1 MSTMTFR
8 ARDSV
13 TALEQVQRRLGPDAL
28 ILSNDLVDGQVVIVA
43 SNDSPES
50 IPHPAP
56 RLRAVPTSQRV
67 DVVVDDPI
75 DPIVPPAPVLT
86 APASRLP
93 SFLNAQAPKPF
104 DRILSE
110 AKVAAPVP
118 EAPEGEIPDIQ
129 TPEPETET
137 ETETEAEAEAEADP
151 AAEAEAVQEA
161 ETVPET
167 PAPGLP
173 DPLILRDR
181 LLSTP
186 RIVLVGQVGAGKSQ
200 IALQLALMRLT
211 RTPGVTVEFC
221 FCGTGSHGDGA
232 VLAQKSHL
240 LGMTTLFDTPDTL
253 AAPKP
258 GTIQIVVISGRGSD
272 GATLAESALSLP
284 EARAALVVPGGL
296 RPERIAALQHRWA
309 ERTISAILSGC
320 EDMPDAT
327 TDVAAL
333 RSVGLVPL
341 WCASND
347 RLVDGLRVIED
358 DTATEA
364 ATVDDQTDLSQP
376 TLFRHHGPDAESR
389 S

>member
-93 SFLNAQAPKPF
+93 SFLNAQAPNPF

-110 AKVAAPVP
+110 AKVAAPAP
-118 EAPEGEIPDIQ
+118 ETPEGEIPDLQ
-129 TPEPETET
+129 TPEPEPET
-137 ETETEAEAEAEADP
+137 EVEVEVEADP
-151 AAEAEAVQEA
+151 AAEAEPEA

-167 PAPGLP
+167 PAPSLP

>member
-8 ARDSV
+8 ALDSV

-28 ILSNDLVDGQVVIVA
+28 ILSNDLIDGQVVIVA
-43 SNDSPES
+43 SDDAPES
-50 IPHPAP
+50 ITHPAP
-56 RLRAVPTSQRV
+56 RLRAVPSSQRI
-67 DVVVDDPI
+67 DVVVNDPI
-75 DPIVPPAPVLT
+75 DPIIPTAPALT
-86 APASRLP
+86 AHASRLP

-104 DRILSE
+104 DRILGE
-110 AKVAAPVP
+110 AKATVPTTAPVP
-118 EAPEGEIPDIQ
+118 ETAEGQAPDIQ
-129 TPEPETET
+129 TPQPE
-137 ETETEAEAEAEADP
+137 
-151 AAEAEAVQEA
+151 
-161 ETVPET
+161 PET
-167 PAPGLP
+167 PAPSLP
-173 DPLILRDR
+173 DPVILRDR
-181 LLSTP
+181 LLSTS

-211 RTPGVTVEFC
+211 RTPGLTVEFC

-253 AAPKP
+253 AAPQT
-258 GTIQIVVISGRGSD
+258 GTVQIVVISGRGND
-272 GATLAESALSLP
+272 GATLAEAALSLP

-309 ERTISAILSGC
+309 GRTISAILSGC

-333 RSVGLVPL
+333 RAVGLVPL

-364 ATVDDQTDLSQP
+364 ATADDRTDTSQP

>member
-56 RLRAVPTSQRV
+56 RLRAVPSSQRV

-110 AKVAAPVP
+110 AKVAAPAP
-118 EAPEGEIPDIQ
+118 ETPEGEIPDLQ
-129 TPEPETET
+129 TPEPEAG
-137 ETETEAEAEAEADP
+137 AEPDVEADP
-151 AAEAEAVQEA
+151 AAEAEAGPEA

-167 PAPGLP
+167 PAPSLP

>member
-75 DPIVPPAPVLT
+75 DPIVPPAPALT
-86 APASRLP
+86 APAARLP
-93 SFLNAQAPKPF
+93 SFLNAQAPNPF

-110 AKVAAPVP
+110 AKVAAP
-118 EAPEGEIPDIQ
+118 APETPEGDIPDIQ
-129 TPEPETET
+129 TPEPEPEAEVET
-137 ETETEAEAEAEADP
+137 ETEAEADP
-151 AAEAEAVQEA
+151 AAEAEPEPEA

-167 PAPGLP
+167 PAPSLP

-240 LGMTTLFDTPDTL
+240 LGMTTLFDT
-253 AAPKP
+253 
-258 GTIQIVVISGRGSD
+258 
-272 GATLAESALSLP
+272 
-284 EARAALVVPGGL
+284 
-296 RPERIAALQHRWA
+296 
-309 ERTISAILSGC
+309 
-320 EDMPDAT
+320 
-327 TDVAAL
+327 
-333 RSVGLVPL
+333 
-341 WCASND
+341 
-347 RLVDGLRVIED
+347 
-358 DTATEA
+358 
-364 ATVDDQTDLSQP
+364 
-376 TLFRHHGPDAESR
+376 
-389 S
+389 

>member
-86 APASRLP
+86 APAARLP

-110 AKVAAPVP
+110 AKVAAP
-118 EAPEGEIPDIQ
+118 APETPEGQFPDLQ
-129 TPEPETET
+129 TPEPEPEV
-137 ETETEAEAEAEADP
+137 EVEVEADP

-167 PAPGLP
+167 PAPSLP